1 MNNINWKIWAS
12 IGIVIV
18 AAVFVAKNMP
28 YITPQVDDIPQAEIV
43 LPAQELPV
51 AITTPATG
59 DVDDAINAILK
70 EVIDEQALFADEEK
84 DTILLGA
91 DSQAVSDFGQSFNE
105 NEL

>member
-1 MNNINWKIWAS
+1 MKKINGKSWIS
-12 IGIVIV
+12 IGITIAVIALV
-18 AAVFVAKNMP
+18 VQYMVIIPAQ
-28 YITPQVDDIPQAEIV
+28 IDDAPQAKIV

-59 DVDDAINAILK
+59 DVNDAINAILN
-70 EVIDEQALFADEEK
+70 EVIDEQTLFADEEK

-91 DSQAVSDFGQSFNE
+91 DSQAISDFGQSFNE